1 MGILSVRAYQDP
13 ALFSRFLYGE
23 ELVSTRWCGIA
34 SIFPNIEV
42 ERYAEYVHIKQMT
55 FLMMLMDPT
64 SVHIVAR
71 PRVEF

>member
-1 MGILSVRAYQDP
+1 MGILAVRAHQDP

-23 ELVSTRWCGIA
+23 DACVYSTMWCGIA

-64 SVHIVAR
+64 SVHSVAR
-71 PRVEF
+71 PRV